1 MEQENNMQTTETII
15 RFEPLESQGYQADLL
30 KGIPKANGERPVYIG
45 DPCYV
50 FPDEHWGALCKALD
64 RGYKKAKELDVSAN
78 QFVVFMNE
86 KPVMVMG
93 NTTHG
98 DGVYP
103 IKMDGEV
110 IGEFG
115 VDSGTFAMIP
125 THYIEQ
131 WNPDQEIRYFDEPGS
146 ETYYGQTHFRI
157 YPKGCRLFFNNEK
170 SGDGILVSSNLE
182 INTESFEM
190 LQFPEDDSPKLIEPE
205 PKEVHITKVS
215 FKIIIETLTRYAGWT
230 EEALSELPRGKV
242 IGLFAEHTGAPGNL
256 EIAA

>member
-1 MEQENNMQTTETII
+1 MHTTTETLI

-64 RGYKKAKELDVSAN
+64 KGYERAKELDVSAN
-78 QFVVFMNE
+78 QFVVYMND

-103 IKMDGEV
+103 VKIDGEI

-131 WNPDQEIRYFDEPGS
+131 WNPDKKIRYFDDPES

-157 YPKGCRLFFNNEK
+157 YPKRGKLSFNK
-170 SGDGILVSSNLE
+170 KKCGDGILVSSNLE

-190 LQFPEDDSPKLIEPE
+190 LRFPEELEDSERQMEFSFKD
-205 PKEVHITKVS
+205 EVPVTTVS
-215 FKIIIETLTRYAGWT
+215 FQKALETLTAETEWT
-230 EEALSELPRGKV
+230 QEALLALPRGKA
-242 IGLFAEHTGAPGNL
+242 IGIYAEHTGLTRTL
-256 EIAA
+256 EIVA